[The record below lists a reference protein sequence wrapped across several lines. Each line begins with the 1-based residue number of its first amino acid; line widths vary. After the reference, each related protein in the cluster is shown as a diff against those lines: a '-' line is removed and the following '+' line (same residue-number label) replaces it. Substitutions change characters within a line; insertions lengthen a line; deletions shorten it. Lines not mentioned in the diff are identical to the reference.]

1 MIAILAILSVGAF
14 IYIGFQQGVKLEAAA
29 EKLAADLRYAQSQ
42 AMSYTLWHGVSFE
55 LNPTNSYTVYRTN
68 GTTDTPIDDPA
79 KFGSPLTVNVHDKF
93 GVIISSVN
101 LEGGAH
107 KVEFNGLGRP
117 YTDYSGWIVSQEGVV
132 VLSLGSSTKTIT
144 ITPQTGKVAIQ

>member
-1 MIAILAILSVGAF
+1 MIVLIAILSVGAF

-29 EKLAADLRYAQSQ
+29 EKMAADLRYAQSQ
-42 AMSYTLWHGVSFE
+42 AMSYTLWHGVSF
-55 LNPTNSYTVYRTN
+55 TGNSYTVYQTN

-79 KFGSPLTVNVHDKF
+79 KLGSPLTVNVYAKF
-93 GVIISSVN
+93 GVIISSVDM
-101 LEGGAH
+101 EGGEN

-117 YTDYSGWIVSQEGVV
+117 YTDYSGWVVSQEGTVI
-132 VLSLGSSTKTIT
+132 LSLGSQTKTIT